1 MRLSKPRIEPV
12 DLGRLDAEQRAAL
25 EPFLVAGPD
34 GQGGKVGGG
43 KILNIFRT
51 LAHAPKAL
59 TAFLGWGSYILSK
72 RNALSPR
79 DRELVILRTG
89 YNCRSGY
96 EWTQH
101 KRIGLDCGL
110 SEDEIARIK
119 AGPDADGWNELDRAM
134 LRATDELTADHFVSD
149 TTWAALAPLGDK
161 GRMDLVMTVGQYTQ
175 VSMILNS
182 FGIQVEDGWTV
193 DPDLKR

>member
-12 DLGRLDAEQRAAL
+12 DLDRLDADQRAAL
-25 EPFLVAGPD
+25 SPFLDNG
-34 GQGGKVGGG
+34 GGKVGGG
-43 KILNIFRT
+43 KVLNIFRT

-59 TAFLGWGSYILSK
+59 TAFLGWGSYILSR
-72 RNALSPR
+72 RNALSER

-101 KRIGLDCGL
+101 KRIGLDSGL
-110 SEDEIARIK
+110 SEDEIERIK
-119 AGPDADGWNELDRAM
+119 AGPDAAGWGDIDRAM
-134 LRATDELTADHFVSD
+134 LRATDDLTSNHFVSD
-149 TTWAALAPLGDK
+149 ASWAALAPLGDK

-175 VSMILNS
+175 VSMMLNS
-182 FGIQVEDGWTV
+182 FGIQVEDGWEV
-193 DPDLKR
+193 DPDLKA

>member
-1 MRLSKPRIEPV
+1 VRLSAPRIEPV
-12 DLGRLDAEQRAAL
+12 DLGRLDADQRAAL
-25 EPFLVAGPD
+25 EPFLASDANVV
-34 GQGGKVGGG
+34 GGKVGGG

-59 TAFLGWGSYILSK
+59 TAFLGWGNYILSK

-79 DRELVILRTG
+79 NRELVILRTG

-110 SEDEIARIK
+110 TEDEIARIK
-119 AGPDADGWNELDRAM
+119 AGPDAADWDDLDRAM
-134 LRATDELTADHFVSD
+134 LRATDELTSNHFVTD
-149 TTWAALAPLGDK
+149 ATWAVLAPLGDK

-193 DPDLKR
+193 DPDLKA

>member
-1 MRLSKPRIEPV
+1 MRLSAPRIEPV
-12 DLGRLDAEQRAAL
+12 DLGRLDADQRAAL
-25 EPFLVAGPD
+25 APFLD
-34 GQGGKVGGG
+34 TDGGKVGGG
-43 KILNIFRT
+43 RVLNIFRT

-59 TAFLGWGSYILSK
+59 TAFLGWGSYILSR
-72 RNALSPR
+72 RNALSER

-101 KRIGLDCGL
+101 KRIGLDSGL
-110 SEDEIARIK
+110 SEDEIERIK
-119 AGPDADGWNELDRAM
+119 AGPDAEGWSEIDRAM
-134 LRATDELTADHFVSD
+134 LRATDDLTGNHFVSD
-149 TTWAALAPLGDK
+149 ASWAALAPLGDK

-182 FGIQVEDGWTV
+182 FGIQVEDGWEV
-193 DPDLKR
+193 DPDLKA